1 MRIFAVADI
10 HNRDVGKLEVEDVD
24 VVIVAGDF
32 TNADGVDFA
41 KETIKK
47 LGENFPEAKILAVPG
62 NMDVRGVLDFLEEKG
77 ISIHEK
83 VVEVNGVKI
92 GGLGG
97 SNITPF
103 GTPFE
108 LEEDEISSALKDME
122 CDIAVIHTPPFGYYD
137 WIAGASVGSRAVREW
152 MVRTKPKL
160 FICAHIHEYE
170 GTAKVG
176 DTLIV
181 KLGAVMNG
189 RCAVIDIDNEF
200 NEIIVRFEKI

>member
-41 KETIKK
+41 KETVKK
-47 LGENFPEAKILAVPG
+47 LEENFPEAKILAVPG
-62 NMDVRGVLDFLEEKG
+62 NMDVKEVLDFLEEKG
-77 ISIHEK
+77 VSIHGK

-103 GTPFE
+103 RTPFE
-108 LEEDEISSALKDME
+108 LEENEILAALEGLE

-152 MVRTKPKL
+152 MDRKKPKL
-160 FICAHIHEYE
+160 LICAHIHEYE
-170 GTAKVG
+170 GTARVG

-181 KLGAVMNG
+181 KLGAAMNG
-189 RCAVIDIDNEF
+189 RCAIIDVDDRLNEV
-200 NEIIVRFEKI
+200 IVRFEKI